1 MRKKPVKL
9 VKQQKIITYQPKN
22 FENQNIVDIK
32 SLLQNIGKLQINYPR
47 PQGKLKTQNKTQNT

>member
-32 SLLQNIGKLQINYPR
+32 SLLQNIEKLQINYPR
-47 PQGKLKTQNKTQNT
+47 PQGKLKT

>member
-1 MRKKPVKL
+1 MRKKNVKL

-32 SLLQNIGKLQINYPR
+32 SLLQNIEKLQINYPR
-47 PQGKLKTQNKTQNT
+47 PQGSLKTQNKTQNT